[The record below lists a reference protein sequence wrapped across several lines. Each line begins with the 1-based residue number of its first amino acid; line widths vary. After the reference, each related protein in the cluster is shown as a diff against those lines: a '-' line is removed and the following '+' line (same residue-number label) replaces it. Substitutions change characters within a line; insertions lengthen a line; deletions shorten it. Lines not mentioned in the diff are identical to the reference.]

1 MAHDYTLGIDGGGSK
16 TAVAIIDDSER
27 VIGRGLGGGTN
38 TNFTNRRS
46 AVAAFK
52 RAIRQALAEAE
63 LQPADITYAGSTF
76 SMAVGQAFKELG
88 IEAELLHVG
97 EPEVAFERAGIERM
111 RGIALVAGTGSSCF
125 GYGDEGKQFHSGGWG
140 ALLGDEGSAF
150 DIGLRAI
157 KRALAAM
164 DGRFSNTLLV
174 DHLKSYFATRSLRDV
189 INRCGMRVNQ
199 SLVAGFAIHV
209 SEAAAAGDEAALE
222 ILKSA
227 GEELGKLA
235 AFVAQHVFDK
245 SDEFPVVLAGGVFNA
260 GPIVIDPIRSIFAS
274 QFPIAGVVVASG
286 EPGEAVARITR
297 RKLLKS
303 QS

>member
-1 MAHDYTLGIDGGGSK
+1 MSLAHDYTLGIDGGGSK
-16 TAVAIIDDSER
+16 TAVTIIDDSER

-52 RAIRQALAEAE
+52 RAIRQALAEAG

-76 SMAVGQAFKELG
+76 SMAAGQAFKDLG
-88 IEAELLHVG
+88 IECEPLQVG
-97 EPEVAFERAGIERM
+97 EPEVAFERAGIRQM
-111 RGIALVAGTGSSCF
+111 RGIALIAGTGSSCF
-125 GYGDEGKQFHSGGWG
+125 GYGDECRRFHSGGWG

-164 DGRFSNTLLV
+164 DGRLPETLLV
-174 DHLKSYFATRSLRDV
+174 DHLKSYFAARSLRDV
-189 INRCGMRVNQ
+189 INRCGIRINQ
-199 SLVAGFAIHV
+199 PLVAGFATHT
-209 SEAAAAGDEAALE
+209 SEAAIAGDEAALE

-227 GEELGKLA
+227 GEELGELA
-235 AFVAQHVFDK
+235 VFVARRVFDK
-245 SDEFPVVLAGGVFNA
+245 SSEFPVVLAGGVFNA
-260 GPIVIDPIRSIFAS
+260 GSVVIDPIRSIFAS
-274 QFPIAGVVVASG
+274 QFPRAEVVVAFG

-297 RKLLKS
+297 RKLLS
-303 QS
+303 